1 VWYYKI
7 VIKKFGG
14 NYIMKHALKTG
25 AVVFLTL
32 AMLVGFVACNRNPE
46 QSGDVPPGY
55 KPNVV
60 GEITFTIQVN
70 NEEEKLSPDAFIRAF
85 EKMYP
90 DAKVNRDYNVG
101 QIEARIAS
109 GDIGDVFHFPEEH
122 TYTYAVTHRALMPL
136 DAYLE
141 PLGINVSQVYSGIY
155 DLGVVNGRLYM
166 ASRDHNHIVLMAN
179 LDALHAA
186 GLDLPQNDWTW
197 EEFKVN
203 YAPNLVKTNDDGTFD
218 QVPMNISLSY
228 DPIYIPFMEGWGG
241 KWFDTINKRV
251 NLVSDPKVLQG
262 IEEMINAAEDGFLYP
277 TGKQDVSDYAGLR
290 QSDYVFRQMVYPGM
304 YTLAVEYDRLGVN
317 WDIATFPMFPIPKVG
332 TGSSGFGVYNRTKRP
347 DTAAAFAL
355 FFFTEEGQKAYNG
368 QTGGSVPL
376 MRTLANDD
384 FWRGKGTEW
393 EGKNY
398 DAYVAFPEN
407 DTVGQVQC
415 RVPAPVAEMID
426 GNPWLNMLRQHFDG
440 HVNFKDSL
448 TTIETRANQK
458 WESLV
463 DFEE

>member
-1 VWYYKI
+1 
-7 VIKKFGG
+7 
-14 NYIMKHALKTG
+14 MKHALKTG

-109 GDIGDVFHFPEEH
+109 GDIGDVFHFAEEH

-141 PLGINVSQVYSGIY
+141 PPGINVSQVYSGIY

-203 YAPNLVKTNDDGTFD
+203 YAPNLVKLMMT
-218 QVPMNISLSY
+218 
-228 DPIYIPFMEGWGG
+228 
-241 KWFDTINKRV
+241 
-251 NLVSDPKVLQG
+251 VL
-262 IEEMINAAEDGFLYP
+262 
-277 TGKQDVSDYAGLR
+277 
-290 QSDYVFRQMVYPGM
+290 
-304 YTLAVEYDRLGVN
+304 
-317 WDIATFPMFPIPKVG
+317 
-332 TGSSGFGVYNRTKRP
+332 
-347 DTAAAFAL
+347 
-355 FFFTEEGQKAYNG
+355 
-368 QTGGSVPL
+368 
-376 MRTLANDD
+376 
-384 FWRGKGTEW
+384 
-393 EGKNY
+393 
-398 DAYVAFPEN
+398 
-407 DTVGQVQC
+407 
-415 RVPAPVAEMID
+415 
-426 GNPWLNMLRQHFDG
+426 
-440 HVNFKDSL
+440 L
-448 TTIETRANQK
+448 TRFQ
-458 WESLV
+458 
-463 DFEE
+463 